1 MKLPLPSQSYRPL
14 LLLASALV
22 LAAATGV
29 RPLGAQGLSPA
40 IQVDRYRLQAERQM
54 ESGDYAA
61 ALETL
66 EQVLTLQ
73 AEHELELPEGFWV
86 QRAEVALEAEAYDIA
101 ITSATRY
108 LEVAGQEGE
117 DYTAALEL
125 LLDAEER
132 RLAEER
138 RAELSRPGR
147 VFRDDCAGCPEMV
160 VVPSGSY
167 MMGSPASEAG
177 RNGREGPRHRVT
189 IGYPLAVGVYE
200 VTFAEWD
207 ACVRAG
213 GCAGSRPED
222 EGWGR
227 GRRPVINVSWEDVQA
242 YVAWLSSETGEEYR
256 LLSESEWEYVARAG
270 TQTARHW
277 GASSSGQCGYA
288 NGYDRTGDQK
298 HDFSWDSMSCSDGY
312 ADTAPVG
319 SFEPNAFGL
328 YDVSGNVWEW
338 VEDCWN
344 GDYEGAPTD
353 GGAWRTGDCSQ
364 RVLRGGSWYYDP
376 DYLRSAYRD
385 WLQAGDRNNYL
396 GFRLARTIN

>member
-1 MKLPLPSQSYRPL
+1 MKLPLPSQSYRPV

-22 LAAATGV
+22 LAAATDV
-29 RPLGAQGLSPA
+29 RPLEAQGLPPA

-125 LLDAEER
+125 LLDAEE
-132 RLAEER
+132 AKASADR
-138 RAELSRPGR
+138 RAGLEPGT
-147 VFRDDCAGCPEMV
+147 VFRDCDECPELV
-160 VVPSGSY
+160 VVPPGSF

-177 RNGREGPRHRVT
+177 RSDTEGPRHEVT

-213 GCAGSRPED
+213 GCAGYRPED

-227 GRRPVINVSWEDVQA
+227 GRRPVISVSWEDAQA
-242 YVAWLSSETGEEYR
+242 YVEWMSSETGEEYR
-256 LLSESEWEYVARAG
+256 LLSEAEWEYVARGG

-298 HDFSWDSMSCSDGY
+298 HDFPWDPISCSDGH

-328 YDVSGNVWEW
+328 YDVLGNVWEW
-338 VEDCWN
+338 TDDCWN
-344 GDYEGAPTD
+344 ESYAGAPTD
-353 GGAWRTGDCSQ
+353 GSPWASGDCTR
-364 RVLRGGSWYYDP
+364 RVLRGGSWHFRP
-376 DYLRSAYRD
+376 VILRSANRG
-385 WLQAGDRNNYL
+385 WLSAGNRYSSL

>member
-14 LLLASALV
+14 LLLASALM

-29 RPLGAQGLSPA
+29 RPLEAQGLSPA

-125 LLDAEER
+125 LLDAEE
-132 RLAEER
+132 AKASADR
-138 RAELSRPGR
+138 RAALEPGT
-147 VFRDDCAGCPEMV
+147 VFRDCAACPEMV
-160 VVPSGSY
+160 VVPPGSF
-167 MMGSPASEAG
+167 MMGSPATEAG
-177 RNGREGPRHRVT
+177 RYDDEGPRHRVT

-213 GCAGSRPED
+213 GCAGYRPED

-227 GRRPVINVSWEDVQA
+227 GRLPVINVNWEDVQA
-242 YVAWLSSETGEEYR
+242 YVAWLSSETEQEYR

-277 GASSSGQCGYA
+277 GAGSSGQCGYA

-298 HDFSWDSMSCSDGY
+298 HDFGYPISCSDGY

-328 YDVSGNVWEW
+328 YDVLGNVLEW
-338 VEDCWN
+338 TDDCMN
-344 GDYEGAPTD
+344 ESYAGAPTD
-353 GGAWRTGDCSQ
+353 GSPWASGDCTR
-364 RVLRGGSWYYDP
+364 RVLRGGSWILAP
-376 DYLRSAYRD
+376 DRLRSAFRG
-385 WLQAGDRNNYL
+385 WSRAGFRGFSL

>member
-1 MKLPLPSQSYRPL
+1 MKLPLPSQSYRPV

-22 LAAATGV
+22 LAAATDV
-29 RPLGAQGLSPA
+29 RPLEAQGLPPA

-125 LLDAEER
+125 LLDAEE
-132 RLAEER
+132 AKASADR
-138 RAELSRPGR
+138 RAGLEPGT
-147 VFRDDCAGCPEMV
+147 VFRDCDECPELV
-160 VVPSGSY
+160 VVPPGSF

-177 RNGREGPRHRVT
+177 RSDTEGPRHEVT

-213 GCAGSRPED
+213 GCAGYRPED

-227 GRRPVINVSWEDVQA
+227 GRRPVISVSWEDAQA
-242 YVAWLSSETGEEYR
+242 YVEWMSSETGEEYR
-256 LLSESEWEYVARAG
+256 LLSEAEWEYVARAG
-270 TQTARHW
+270 TQMARHW

-298 HDFSWDSMSCSDGY
+298 HDFPWDPISCSDGH

-328 YDVSGNVWEW
+328 YDVLGNVWEW
-338 VEDCWN
+338 TDDCWN
-344 GDYEGAPTD
+344 ESYAGAPTD
-353 GGAWRTGDCSQ
+353 GSPWASGDCTR
-364 RVLRGGSWYYDP
+364 RVLRGGSWHFRP
-376 DYLRSAYRD
+376 VILRSANRG
-385 WLQAGDRNNYL
+385 WLSAGNRYSSL

>member
-1 MKLPLPSQSYRPL
+1 MKLPLPSQSYRPV

-22 LAAATGV
+22 LAAATDV
-29 RPLGAQGLSPA
+29 RPLEAQGLPPA

-117 DYTAALEL
+117 DYTVALEL
-125 LLDAEER
+125 LLDAEE
-132 RLAEER
+132 AKASADR
-138 RAELSRPGR
+138 RAGLEPGT
-147 VFRDDCAGCPEMV
+147 VFRDCDECPELV
-160 VVPSGSY
+160 VVPPGSF

-177 RNGREGPRHRVT
+177 RSDTEGPRHEVT

-200 VTFAEWD
+200 VTFAEWN
-207 ACVRAG
+207 ACVSAG
-213 GCAGSRPED
+213 GCAGYRPED

-227 GRRPVINVSWEDVQA
+227 GRRPVISVSWEDAQA
-242 YVAWLSSETGEEYR
+242 YVEWMSSETGEEYR
-256 LLSESEWEYVARAG
+256 LLSEAEWEYVARAG
-270 TQTARHW
+270 TQMARHW

-298 HDFSWDSMSCSDGY
+298 HDFPWDPISCSDGH

-328 YDVSGNVWEW
+328 YDVLGNVWEW
-338 VEDCWN
+338 TDDCWN
-344 GDYEGAPTD
+344 ESYAGAPTD
-353 GGAWRTGDCSQ
+353 GSPWASGDCTR
-364 RVLRGGSWYYDP
+364 RVLRGGSWHFRP
-376 DYLRSAYRD
+376 VILRSANR
-385 WLQAGDRNNYL
+385 LRNPAGIRSLNYV
-396 GFRLARTIN
+396 FRLARTIN